1 MSQLNLP
8 NKDKKFWFWDP
19 YKFFFF
25 PFYQFLRVSQG
36 YFVDIIIACD
46 CTWFLG
52 ASILHSHVRGIIP
65 QTPITMKFGEILKEQ
80 ENNLV
85 SLSYART
92 LFCEREFTSV
102 HIPKE
107 PGPTFM
113 IWDTKGTHIKKKLS
127 NNTAHQWCIS
137 ALSFFMQPNS
147 EEEETKWELYK
158 SHGWLLH
165 CIIPP
170 NFSQKFSNFYFL
182 FTPIQTAYLNLYPI
196 VFFFFLKEFQLM
208 PSLNFLF
215 NYERFYQLN

>member
-1 MSQLNLP
+1 M
-8 NKDKKFWFWDP
+8 
-19 YKFFFF
+19 
-25 PFYQFLRVSQG
+25 
-36 YFVDIIIACD
+36 DIIIACD

-170 NFSQKFSNFYFL
+170 NFSQKFSNFL
-182 FTPIQTAYLNLYPI
+182 FSVYTYSNCLLKFVSNS
-196 VFFFFLKEFQLM
+196 FFFFFKRV
-208 PSLNFLF
+208 STYAVSKFLI
-215 NYERFYQLN
+215 